1 MSLDKTIEKFD
12 AVNSKMNRI
21 TKELMKNVDMSEEM
35 LTSTEEISEIL
46 SSISSKNTSQL
57 IQAPKKPKIVEAVA
71 DSEVSEEPK
80 IVNDYDS
87 QNPQKSVQIL
97 DHEITIINED
107 QNTSDLTIREMASTI
122 VDVELMRED
131 FEYMRQNLRE
141 TTENTR
147 RVLGSVT
154 EELILAE
161 GESRAGLLVAFS
173 ELNKAQLE
181 GMKLFMLSYKE
192 ISTIL
197 VNFSKVYKESQP
209 TTNQTTY
216 TTNVLNIEPSSMS
229 AADIIGRLRKTD
241 E

>member
-57 IQAPKKPKIVEAVA
+57 IQAPKKPKIVETSET
-71 DSEVSEEPK
+71 SEVSEESK
-80 IVNDYDS
+80 IIER
-87 QNPQKSVQIL
+87 PVQIL
-97 DHEITIINED
+97 DREITVINED
-107 QNTSDLTIREMASTI
+107 QNSSDLTIREMASTI